1 MKLRIL
7 TRLLAIGCG
16 SAFTAALVYSS
27 PAMAVDYGVELRY
40 DYTYTDN
47 VNLVQVN
54 PQGEHI
60 NIYTVNFL
68 LDHKSPKLEA
78 NVISTIQYLDYVN
91 DKADDNTLT
100 TVNARALFKI
110 SPQHFTWLLQNII
123 NQNKVNGSAAA
134 TPSNTQRTTVWIT
147 GPDYTIRINPV
158 NNIVLRARY
167 FDIRYE
173 TTDLDNKRDLVGV
186 SWVKQVNTR
195 NIWSLNL
202 IGQRVDYD
210 NEVLNTNFDRGDWFL
225 RWETRPGKNII
236 IFDAGK
242 SVIRRRGMDDLD
254 GDLQRFSW
262 ARTINSNSRFDLLL
276 SRMLSDAGQQLGASV
291 FETTDAVGTSAIGTG
306 TSGSLT
312 TNGIFFS
319 ERADLSYTLRKGSY
333 AYQLSLLYAEDDYE
347 LQPIDEIRKGGTFS
361 IRHNFTP
368 TVTGT
373 LSFTETNG
381 EFLNVD
387 RENRDTI
394 RSLTVAWRL
403 ARRFTL
409 NFSAIRNERKSIG
422 IDRDIDYVEHRYAVG
437 VAYTFGKG
445 VEKQRGIWSPGAS
458 RAL

>member
-1 MKLRIL
+1 MKLKTL
-7 TRLLAIGCG
+7 TRLLAIGSS
-16 SAFTAALVYSS
+16 SALAAALMYSNT
-27 PAMAVDYGVELRY
+27 ALAVDYGVELRY

-100 TVNARALFKI
+100 TVNARVLFKI
-110 SPQHFTWLLQNII
+110 SPQHFTWLVQNII
-123 NQNKVNGSAAA
+123 NQNKINGSAVAS
-134 TPSNTQRTTVWIT
+134 PSNTQRTTVWIT

-158 NNIVLRARY
+158 NNIILKARY
-167 FDIRYE
+167 IDITYE

-186 SWVKQVNTR
+186 SWVKQVNAR
-195 NIWSLNL
+195 NTWSLNL

-225 RWETRPGKNII
+225 RWETKPGKNII
-236 IFDAGK
+236 TLDAGK

-262 ARTINSNSRFDLLL
+262 ARTISSNSRFDLLL
-276 SRMLSDAGQQLGASV
+276 SRQLSDAGQQLGASV
-291 FETTDAVGTSAIGTG
+291 FETTDAIGTSIVSTG

-312 TNGIFFS
+312 TNGFFFS
-319 ERADLSYTLRKGSY
+319 ERADLSYALRKGSY
-333 AYQLSLLYAEDDYE
+333 AYQLSLFYVEDDYE
-347 LQPIDEIRKGGTFS
+347 IQPIDEIRKGGTFS
-361 IRHNFTP
+361 IGHNFTP
-368 TVTGT
+368 TVLGT
-373 LSFTETNG
+373 LSFTESNG
-381 EFLNVD
+381 EFLNID

-422 IDRDIDYVEHRYAVG
+422 TDRDIDYVEHRYTVG
-437 VAYTFGKG
+437 VAYTIGKG
-445 VEKQRGIWSPGAS
+445 MEKLRGLWSPGVL
-458 RAL
+458 RGL